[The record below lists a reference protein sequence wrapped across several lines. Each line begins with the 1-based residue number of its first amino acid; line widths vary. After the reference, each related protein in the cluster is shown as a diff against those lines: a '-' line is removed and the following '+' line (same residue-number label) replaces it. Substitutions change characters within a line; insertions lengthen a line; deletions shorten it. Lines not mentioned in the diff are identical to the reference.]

1 MGGKIQMLDL
11 VPGGKCR
18 VSLCCTF
25 LCLYYNLLLKFYL
38 HLFLRPSI
46 NNNVLLWHGASSGC
60 RWKRPPDM
68 DGSCENIEN
77 SQQRVVLQFVSWV
90 GD

>member
-25 LCLYYNLLLKFYL
+25 LCLYYNPLLKFYL

-46 NNNVLLWHGASSGC
+46 NNNVCYYGMVHPQVADGKGLQI
-60 RWKRPPDM
+60 WKVAM
-68 DGSCENIEN
+68 KILKTVNNGWSF
-77 SQQRVVLQFVSWV
+77 SL
-90 GD
+90 